1 MSQRTRA
8 REVALQ
14 LMFQRDQNPTAMTN
28 AQFQTFVRDRLK
40 DQSLIAFATLL
51 YNGTGEHLKSI
62 DTLLQK
68 HAENWR
74 IKRMMPVDR
83 NVMRLCIYEMVH
95 GTAPEDRPA
104 YINEAIEIARRYGT
118 ANSPSFVN
126 GILDAVLNELPRNA
140 KPKAQS

>member
-14 LMFQRDQNPTAMTN
+14 LMFQRDQNPTAMT
-28 AQFQTFVRDRLK
+28 QSQLQTFVKDRLR
-40 DQSLIAFATLL
+40 DSASIAFATIL
-51 YNGTGEHLKSI
+51 YDGTGKHLKSI
-62 DTLLQK
+62 DAMLQK

-95 GTAPEDRPA
+95 GNQPEDRPA

-126 GILDAVLNELPRNA
+126 GILDAVLNELPRNPA
-140 KPKAQS
+140 AQS